1 MSLAKRQRGVESR
14 RFDERVTD
22 FAHDGK
28 GGIPGAIRS
37 IFGDD
42 LGIDTIAPN
51 LDLRRGLDHAST
63 GIPYSIHGT
72 ATIINQRVA
81 YALATYQDPIKA
93 VLGMAMHKEQKI
105 VIRRKFVV
113 GGHAMITPEHA
124 QARTVAIREEEIEYV
139 MARYGSDIFMNLNL
153 FLKPEDAREE
163 LDMKLDAQIAA
174 LQQEQC
180 RLAWDM
186 VMKQGTSM
194 RTQLARCSVANTN
207 LNPADRAAKA
217 NDTYVHTVFGAM
229 GKFEHPLQNL
239 LAAAQQANAF
249 DGVNYDTL
257 LAPAGMLPLEM
268 YTPEHSVKY
277 AVTGV
282 PTKDKKPINVGVE
295 NITRDPRTGL
305 RIGVVQP
312 FPDSS
317 TAQSPYAT
325 AHGGG
330 LTREVEVGAYYM
342 LPGKEAGATSTTY
355 RIPNMETRGW
365 DVYTVEPG
373 DVKVAMRIHKCV
385 MSSAILA
392 KSGSE
397 TGEMLFAWPHTGIST
412 SQTTETRKMQLR
424 AYFGAVLYKRENI
437 MILEDV
443 HCERV
448 LSAHVKNDD
457 TDALVANDA
466 VVVQNYNGGVL
477 VQNTRLNPTA
487 AAMVNGPLRRNLLHT
502 VEEADARAAAA
513 AAAGGG
519 VVGPAIVAGTQK
531 LPDDPTSK
539 VAHTLY
545 NTPFAWTGARDLD
558 VLYPGRIEMLT
569 TESGWVVYQE
579 NQGHLGR
586 LENPANPAAYG
597 QFVYNNMRT

>member
-1 MSLAKRQRGVESR
+1 MQGVETY
-14 RFDERVTD
+14 RFTEGVGALPQNEPNSIAGTVKRLLGDE
-22 FAHDGK
+22 
-28 GGIPGAIRS
+28 
-37 IFGDD
+37 
-42 LGIDTIAPN
+42 LGITPAPPN

-72 ATIINQRVA
+72 ATIVNQKVA

-93 VLGMAMHKEQKI
+93 VLGMAMHKQQKI

-153 FLKPEDAREE
+153 FLKPEAAEEE
-163 LDMKLDAQIAA
+163 LNMKLDAQIAA

-180 RLAWDM
+180 RIAYEML
-186 VMKQGTSM
+186 VNEGTSM
-194 RTQLARCSVANTN
+194 RSLLARCSVGNTGM
-207 LNPADRAAKA
+207 DEGQRAVMAT
-217 NDTYVHTVFGAM
+217 DTYVHTVFGAM
-229 GKFEHPLQNL
+229 GKFEHPLSNL

-249 DGVNYDTL
+249 DGVAYDTL

-282 PTKDKKPINVGVE
+282 PTKDKKPISVGVE

-325 AHGGG
+325 ARGGG
-330 LTREVEVGAYYM
+330 LTREVSVGAYY
-342 LPGKEAGATSTTY
+342 LLQGHGKEGTTH
-355 RIPNMETRGW
+355 RIANMSTRGY
-365 DVYTVEPG
+365 DVYHVEPKT
-373 DVKVAMRIHKCV
+373 VKVATRVHRCM

-412 SQTTETRKMQLR
+412 SQTTETMKMQLR
-424 AYFGAVLYKRENI
+424 AWFGAVLYKRENI
-437 MILEDV
+437 MILEDI

-448 LSAHVKNDD
+448 LSSRHD
-457 TDALVANDA
+457 TDKRYATDKKDDPIDA
-466 VVVQNYNGGVL
+466 FTSGFL
-477 VQNTRLNPTA
+477 NTAKNLDTTSTA
-487 AAMVNGPLRRNLLHT
+487 MKEAAIINGPLRKNDKDGMADVWT
-502 VEEADARAAAA
+502 NAVESFTGTEN
-513 AAAGGG
+513 AG
-519 VVGPAIVAGTQK
+519 Q
-531 LPDDPTSK
+531 
-539 VAHTLY
+539 
-545 NTPFAWTGARDLD
+545 FD

-569 TESGWVVYQE
+569 AKSGWTVYQE

-597 QFVYNNMRT
+597 QFVYNSMRA

>member
-1 MSLAKRQRGVESR
+1 MSLAKRQRGIDTR
-14 RFDERVTD
+14 RFESDVD
-22 FAHDGK
+22 DLPQN
-28 GGIPGAIRS
+28 GGVPGTIRKM
-37 IFGDD
+37 FGDD
-42 LGIDTIAPN
+42 LGIDTVATN

-153 FLKPEDAREE
+153 FLKPDEAQEE
-163 LDMKLDAQIAA
+163 LNMKLDAQIAA

-180 RLAWDM
+180 RLAYDM
-186 VMKQGTSM
+186 IMKQGTSM
-194 RTQLARCSVANTN
+194 RAQLARCSVANTS
-207 LNPADRAAKA
+207 LTPADRAARA

-229 GKFEHPLQNL
+229 GKFEHPLSNL
-239 LAAAQQANAF
+239 LAAAQQSNAF

-282 PTKDKKPINVGVE
+282 PTKDKKPIDVGVE

-305 RIGVVQP
+305 RIGIVQP

-330 LTREVEVGAYYM
+330 LTREVEVGAYY
-342 LPGKEAGATSTTY
+342 LLVGPPGARVPAGDDGRADAMANSNTY

-365 DVYTVEPG
+365 DVYTVPQGE
-373 DVKVAMRIHKCV
+373 VHVVMRIHKCV

-412 SQTTETRKMQLR
+412 SQTTETMKMQLR

-448 LSAHVKNDD
+448 LSSHVTEINSDTPVNNDMIEV
-457 TDALVANDA
+457 TDLMTVAD
-466 VVVQNYNGGVL
+466 
-477 VQNTRLNPTA
+477 
-487 AAMVNGPLRRNLLHT
+487 AAMVNGPLRLRNLLST
-502 VEEADARAAAA
+502 VEDQTRDNALTAGNAKAELAGAAAQMA
-513 AAAGGG
+513 
-519 VVGPAIVAGTQK
+519 
-531 LPDDPTSK
+531 K
-539 VAHTLY
+539 VAKTLY
-545 NTPFAWTGARDLD
+545 QNAFAWTEERRLD

-569 TESGWVVYQE
+569 TDSGWVVYQE